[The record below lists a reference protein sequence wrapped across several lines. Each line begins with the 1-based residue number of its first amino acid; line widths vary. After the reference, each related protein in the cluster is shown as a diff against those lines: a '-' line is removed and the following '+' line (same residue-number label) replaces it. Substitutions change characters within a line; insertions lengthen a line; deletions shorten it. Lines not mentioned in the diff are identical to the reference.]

1 MGASKNR
8 CDWPGAQP
16 LEFGFLFGRLI
27 ELPDRAL
34 LSAHVFVGAIRPI
47 SDGSSFVLRDL
58 ARSSMTAHRMWLGLV
73 EFVGITHSM
82 LLIIGERFAVS
93 VEIGSMTRACSWVA
107 LCSSTARDWQAC
119 ATLSRIAPRGV
130 APASLLVDRR

>member
-73 EFVGITHSM
+73 EFVGITHSI
-82 LLIIGERFAVS
+82 LLIIDERFLLPWRQAR
-93 VEIGSMTRACSWVA
+93 MARARWKTE
-107 LCSSTARDWQAC
+107 LE
-119 ATLSRIAPRGV
+119 
-130 APASLLVDRR
+130 